1 MAKRRKGSA
10 ARRAGIR
17 SGFRRARMRQRRRND
32 PKPKKQGSK
41 DTGTTAQIK
50 TEVDFIDRMKGTL
63 PEALTAR
70 DLKALNAAL
79 SFFFA
84 DLRWAW
90 ALFQA
95 SERHGRAGPFLALG
109 AMWRLI
115 ALFKQPFAE
124 NLHLPILRLQD
135 ALTALDDNEVAPML
149 KPVPRRGRARSTGV
163 RLALR
168 GYAAGTVERL
178 MQAGVERQ
186 QACEQVAK
194 ALTRLDIRAERGR
207 RKITTDTI
215 RHWCDEVSADVS
227 RKREAAIV
235 YDDMFTDCERR
246 RFSALPSNQARRSR
260 AIASLT
266 HWIWAVFPEARK
278 TS

>member
-1 MAKRRKGSA
+1 
-10 ARRAGIR
+10 
-17 SGFRRARMRQRRRND
+17 MRQRRRND
-32 PKPKKQGSK
+32 QKSKKQGSK
-41 DTGTTAQIK
+41 DTGTTAQIE
-50 TEVDFIDRMKGTL
+50 TAVDFIDRMNGTL

-109 AMWRLI
+109 AMWKFI

-124 NLHLPILRLQD
+124 NLHLPILLLQD
-135 ALTALDDNEVAPML
+135 ALTALDHNKVAPML
-149 KPVPRRGRARSTGV
+149 KPVLRRGRTRSTGA

-178 MQAGVERQ
+178 KQTGLTKPQAYAR
-186 QACEQVAK
+186 VAK
-194 ALTRLDIRAERGR
+194 TLTKLDIRAERGR
-207 RKITTDTI
+207 RQITADTI

-227 RKREAAIV
+227 RTREAAIV
-235 YDDMFTDCERR
+235 YDGMFTDDERR
-246 RFSALPSNQARRSR
+246 RFSDLRSNHARRSR

-266 HWIWAVFPEARK
+266 HWIWAVFPETRK